1 MKNFCQALR
10 ACLGGFALALGTLGL
25 LSFAAGV
32 PLSIFGAH
40 FFAGLGYREGAQPT
54 PAQLQAAVNRELN
67 WSVIHRL
74 LPLFVGSL
82 ALIGDGFTRRL
93 KKRNPS
99 REMHIP
105 CLSGW
110 LPKRKNAETRRAQ
123 SFRRGFEEYG
133 FLCVASRPLHLG
145 VYFRPE
151 FFFLPEAAWSARVFL
166 I

>member
-1 MKNFCQALR
+1 MKTFCQAFR
-10 ACLGGFALALGTLGL
+10 AYLGGFALALGTLGL

-82 ALIGDGFTRRL
+82 ALIG
-93 KKRNPS
+93 
-99 REMHIP
+99 
-105 CLSGW
+105 
-110 LPKRKNAETRRAQ
+110 
-123 SFRRGFEEYG
+123 YG
-133 FLCVASRPLHLG
+133 F
-145 VYFRPE
+145 Y
-151 FFFLPEAAWSARVFL
+151 EAVKEKKSKP
-166 I
+166 